1 MAMPAVGEFAT
12 VAPRLRAAFTRH
24 GLVPRI
30 VYVYRNLKE
39 IKYGA
44 HKTAVQYFLSTRLL
58 ADYLSPEVAKHKAL
72 LRLRRLV
79 AVFGEENIGAIGA
92 LKLGPR

>member
-1 MAMPAVGEFAT
+1 M
-12 VAPRLRAAFTRH
+12 
-24 GLVPRI
+24 PRI

-44 HKTAVQYFLSTRLL
+44 HKTAVQYFLSTRPL